1 MWRPSKVSPSD
12 ARSFFSFPTLFLAY
26 VLPSYEYHF
35 VSPVLFSIESSY
47 EAYSQRI
54 LTNLNSECSTP
65 ERKSNAGFTRIVWC
79 QKVNLFAAGNVLL
92 VAERSVANRKK
103 TMKSSTTDREYA
115 NGFQRAYSIC
125 LGGRAAA
132 MLWCGYQQIRDAT
145 SSSDDELREWA
156 WCPFATSSKIQR
168 NRTTL
173 LSRHAPYF
181 IGIDM
186 CTSWCIRTAQVI
198 ERKAMMIEPK
208 QTSVTGTAERTHTI
222 VLDGNTKPRPSK
234 WPREAPSTRKSA
246 AWRSSQGQEVGALRV
261 GSYNI
266 ARCYM

>member
-12 ARSFFSFPTLFLAY
+12 ARSFFSFPTLFLTY
-26 VLPSYEYHF
+26 VLPIYEYHF

-79 QKVNLFAAGNVLL
+79 QKVNLFAAGNDLL
-92 VAERSVANRKK
+92 VAKRSVANRKK
-103 TMKSSTTDREYA
+103 TMKSSTTDGEYA

-145 SSSDDELREWA
+145 SSSDDDLENELDVRLLLLQRYRETERHCFRA
-156 WCPFATSSKIQR
+156 MR
-168 NRTTL
+168 LTL
-173 LSRHAPYF
+173 SGSTCAPV
-181 IGIDM
+181 D
-186 CTSWCIRTAQVI
+186 A
-198 ERKAMMIEPK
+198 
-208 QTSVTGTAERTHTI
+208 
-222 VLDGNTKPRPSK
+222 
-234 WPREAPSTRKSA
+234 
-246 AWRSSQGQEVGALRV
+246 
-261 GSYNI
+261 
-266 ARCYM
+266 